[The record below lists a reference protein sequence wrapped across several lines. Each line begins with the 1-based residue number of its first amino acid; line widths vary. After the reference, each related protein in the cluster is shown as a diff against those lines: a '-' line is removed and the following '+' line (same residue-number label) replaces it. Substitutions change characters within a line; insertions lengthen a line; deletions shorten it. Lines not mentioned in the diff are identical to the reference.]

1 MSDIDKARAG
11 GTDDGEV
18 ETARGS
24 RAASGSRQAR
34 GVATRLELVL
44 AAERLFALHGLMG
57 VSLREI
63 VAATSQRNLATVHYH
78 FGSREG
84 LAHAICDL
92 RMPAIEQDRAQRL
105 TRYLEALPPP
115 ERRTAALLRIQ
126 IDSSLH
132 PVIESEGRSHLRRL
146 LAHSF
151 LSDVID
157 LRDYISSRY
166 DLGIRQTAG
175 LLRQELPHLSRT
187 TFISRWSLFI
197 RSITY
202 LLANLEA
209 RLEREPWRTGGP
221 LLQREAADMAS
232 AFAGLFAAPDD
243 SAAAPAPAPLSRAGA
258 APGRAAR
265 SSDRSGSSGR

>member
-1 MSDIDKARAG
+1 VSDIDKARAG

-126 IDSSLH
+126 IESSLY
-132 PVIESEGRSHLRRL
+132 PVIESEGRSHFRRL
-146 LAHSF
+146 LAHSY
-151 LSDVID
+151 LGNVID
-157 LRDYISSRY
+157 LRAYIVSRY
-166 DLGIRQTAG
+166 DLGIRQTAE
-175 LLRQELPHLSRT
+175 LLRQEQPHLSRE
-187 TFISRWSLFI
+187 TFGIRWSLFI
-197 RSITY
+197 RSMSY

-209 RLEREPWRTGGP
+209 RLEREPWQIGGP
-221 LLQREAADMAS
+221 LLQREATEMAG
-232 AFAGLFAAPDD
+232 AFAGLFAVPDD
-243 SAAAPAPAPLSRAGA
+243 SAAAPARLSRAGA